1 MIEAG
6 STYLLPAKMQPVVS
20 FWLPLLACSKL
31 QVWTFTCAGE
41 HMLRRVTSYLWYPLQ
56 LKKSVWNAIYTVLLP
71 MNFSSLLLK
80 SCHKAGRL
88 KTTTATKPSLYFQV
102 DAEIF
107 SLSQVFQVEDSGGII
122 KAINLVCLAEVTLE
136 KLQKR
141 LGNLSRKKNVMTKGG
156 TTVLVL

>member
-1 MIEAG
+1 
-6 STYLLPAKMQPVVS
+6 
-20 FWLPLLACSKL
+20 
-31 QVWTFTCAGE
+31 
-41 HMLRRVTSYLWYPLQ
+41 
-56 LKKSVWNAIYTVLLP
+56 
-71 MNFSSLLLK
+71 MNSPSLLLK

-88 KTTTATKPSLYFQV
+88 KTIATTKPSLYFQV
-102 DAEIF
+102 DAKIF

-156 TTVLVL
+156 TIVLVL